1 MAHTTCRGSY
11 AGSHPGTGRA
21 PIAPGR
27 PTIVTVAVRRG
38 SPRAYIRHALL
49 EVSAVGRDRR
59 GQVAPEAAGA
69 VKAFR
74 ECGWEVVVVGGSSGH
89 YAADLGAVWRGS
101 VEEPD
106 RGAWL
111 LTDQV
116 SDDRWARPL
125 GIRTAL
131 VGPQTDRHDGPSHCD
146 VAYRD
151 LRTAALEILATEV
164 EPGAD
169 TAQRVGG

>member
-1 MAHTTCRGSY
+1 MTSEAA
-11 AGSHPGTGRA
+11 AGA
-21 PIAPGR
+21 
-27 PTIVTVAVRRG
+27 
-38 SPRAYIRHALL
+38 PRAYIRHALL

-59 GQVAPEAAGA
+59 GQLAPEAAGA

-74 ECGWEVVVVGGSSGH
+74 ECGWDVVVVGGGAELD
-89 YAADLGAVWRGS
+89 AADLGAVWRGS
-101 VEEPD
+101 VDKHD

-131 VGPQTDRHDGPSHCD
+131 VGPHVDQQDGPARCD

-151 LRTAALEILATEV
+151 LRTAALEILSTEV
-164 EPGAD
+164 ELPRD
-169 TAQRVGG
+169 PVSGGSS